1 MNKAYI
7 LDEQAEKITR
17 QIIKKEQKSYEKR
30 KSSQRK

>member
-17 QIIKKEQKSYEKR
+17 KIVKEKRKSYEKR
-30 KSSQRK
+30 KKTQRK